1 MFFTFSQT
9 QVSCVFACVHFHY
22 KLQTTNYALPLNIPI
37 KVEPRKHE
45 VGLPL
50 ALNVRHGAFGLII
63 SFLCVVSRKNRP
75 RLKKDDL
82 IVGVDLIDD
91 GKVSSDEQ
99 LMVVMANGFG
109 KRTAV
114 ASYKVQGRGGS
125 GIKTSQVTAKTGEI
139 ASAKVV
145 SGKAETEDMIIISKK
160 GQVIRMSIKSVSVL
174 GRATQ
179 GVRLMKFKDPSDHV
193 SSVTLI

>member
-1 MFFTFSQT
+1 MGRGAS
-9 QVSCVFACVHFHY
+9 
-22 KLQTTNYALPLNIPI
+22 
-37 KVEPRKHE
+37 
-45 VGLPL
+45 G
-50 ALNVRHGAFGLII
+50 VRAI
-63 SFLCVVSRKNRP
+63 